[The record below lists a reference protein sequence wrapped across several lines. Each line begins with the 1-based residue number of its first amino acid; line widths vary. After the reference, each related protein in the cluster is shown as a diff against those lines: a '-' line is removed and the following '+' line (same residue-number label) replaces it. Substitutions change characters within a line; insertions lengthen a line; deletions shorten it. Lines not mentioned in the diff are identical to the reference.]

1 MDIFKYADSIHW
13 MADYYDWH
21 TGYIYAISEA
31 KDTDRNH
38 IKVYENGVLIGYV
51 HREC

>member
-21 TGYIYAISEA
+21 TGYIYAIREA

-38 IKVYENGVLIGYV
+38 IKVYENGILIGYV